1 MGILKK
7 RNGNKCLTL
16 VLTDKSKSTLKKYG
30 KLWSM
35 IRVLIRSKSNNSDD
49 YNKKYVKIKFNS
61 ADVLPLK
68 KTR

>member
-7 RNGNKCLTL
+7 RNGNKYLTL